1 MTSPHYIL
9 LTVKKITVP
18 TQRGPAPSQ
27 STMLNPV
34 VRKLF
39 PLPIAISMA
48 QHGREAEVDAGA
60 AMVLTMAEDFND
72 VLAALESAAAA
83 GKYIVRPMQ
92 RGAIEE
98 AVFPIGERSLEQGIE
113 DATTIVQA
121 VNDEAED
128 FQGRVKE
135 AVRAVEE
142 SADGYTCIECGAG
155 AHDQHH
161 DLCKF
166 YGDGPSPRNI
176 EGAKHQG
183 ELARK
188 IAAELQNGRAG
199 PPTPRAPKA
208 GDLRIATDGDR
219 HWIEVCS
226 RDTADD
232 QGDKPIFEWTRFG
245 VPPELLPMYSSKDA
259 ARQAVKLAGYVRR
272 LVEA

>member
-1 MTSPHYIL
+1 MTSPHYII

-18 TQRGPAPSQ
+18 TRSGPAPSQ

-48 QHGREAEVDAGA
+48 QHGREAEVDAGGG
-60 AMVLTMAEDFND
+60 MVLTMSEDFTD
-72 VLAALESAAAA
+72 VLAAIESAAAA

-92 RGAIEE
+92 RGAIEA
-98 AVFPIGERSLEQGIE
+98 AVFPIGQRSLEQDIE
-113 DATTIVQA
+113 DATTVVQA
-121 VNDEAED
+121 VSDEAED

-135 AVRAVEE
+135 AVRAIED
-142 SADGYTCIECGAG
+142 AGYLSDDDRAKIDAARERHQA
-155 AHDQHH
+155 AR
-161 DLCKF
+161 
-166 YGDGPSPRNI
+166 SI

-208 GDLRIATDGDR
+208 GDLRIATDGNR
-219 HWIEVCS
+219 HWIEACS